1 MHKDIKEILYTEE
14 EIKAK
19 CDELA
24 QEIDRDYAGQE
35 ILLVG
40 LLKGSVPFMA
50 ELAKHLKVML
60 NSTLCL

>member
-24 QEIDRDYAGQE
+24 KQIDQDYAGQE
-35 ILLVG
+35 ITRFSSIYG
-40 LLKGSVPFMA
+40 R
-50 ELAKHLKVML
+50 
-60 NSTLCL
+60 TC

>member
-24 QEIDRDYAGQE
+24 RNFISWFIKRFSSIYGR
-35 ILLVG
+35 
-40 LLKGSVPFMA
+40 
-50 ELAKHLKVML
+50 
-60 NSTLCL
+60 TC

>member
-24 QEIDRDYAGQE
+24 KQIDQDYAGQE

-40 LLKGSVPFMA
+40 LLNGR
-50 ELAKHLKVML
+50 
-60 NSTLCL
+60 TC